1 MRSYLDSSGSNVH
14 LEDEESDD
22 ESPQPHSQTTH
33 LRAGLDK
40 SSPFA
45 QRTARD
51 WPLVSKALKFHM
63 DELAAAHISH
73 LNVEKHIFSFGSLSL
88 FYSFIDTSH
97 RSRVMEAISQ
107 LLRKYLKY
115 L

>member
-1 MRSYLDSSGSNVH
+1 MESVRSYLDSSGANVH

-22 ESPQPHSQTTH
+22 ESAQPHSHSQTQH

-51 WPLVSKALKFHM
+51 WPLVSKALKFDT

-73 LNVEKHIFSFGSLSL
+73 LNVEKHIFSFG
-88 FYSFIDTSH
+88 IC
-97 RSRVMEAISQ
+97 I
-107 LLRKYLKY
+107 
-115 L
+115 